1 MAAYNFRHPRRLNTK
16 TSTISSTP
24 SLPPQHPPD
33 DKKKLKRKDFLKFLA
48 QQFPSQYSS
57 KKAAAAEAEIE
68 LGNESDGY
76 ETVDSVE
83 EEQES
88 KTKRKEE
95 KRMTVNI
102 IMGGTDL
109 DSDYDSAYDEDDSE
123 DSDYETEEEEE
134 EDKQYDEYIGIIRD
148 KKFDSVKEKKF
159 FKALT
164 PEEKTEVLLK
174 LKELDSTVSKPV
186 PPRIAILRTN
196 IPIVYKSIALEKMAA
211 MKKANGGE
219 LHKLTQW
226 MSGFMSIPLGKYI
239 DMPVNLQDDGVEKCS
254 AFMNNAKRILD
265 DATYGLTDA
274 KSQILQWLGKAI
286 SNRTCL
292 GTVIG
297 VHGPM
302 GTGKTTLLNSVSKIL
317 GDRPFHLIAL
327 GGATDSSYLEGHLIT
342 YEGSTWGHI
351 VECLRRG
358 NCMNPVFFFDELD
371 KISDTSKGAE
381 IIGILT
387 HLTDPSQNNKFFDKF
402 FSIELDLSRAIFVF
416 SYNDK
421 SKIDGTPLG
430 DRMFK
435 IETAGYTMQEK
446 MVIAETHL
454 IPSICRDIN
463 FKTDDITFA
472 RETLSFM
479 IENYTGDEKGVRNL
493 KRCIETVVSKL
504 NLYRIMRSETK
515 TITGDTELLIEFPYN
530 VPNSTVTTFLKTVKT
545 PVYTH
550 MYC

>member
-1 MAAYNFRHPRRLNTK
+1 
-16 TSTISSTP
+16 
-24 SLPPQHPPD
+24 
-33 DKKKLKRKDFLKFLA
+33 
-48 QQFPSQYSS
+48 
-57 KKAAAAEAEIE
+57 
-68 LGNESDGY
+68 
-76 ETVDSVE
+76 
-83 EEQES
+83 
-88 KTKRKEE
+88 
-95 KRMTVNI
+95 
-102 IMGGTDL
+102 
-109 DSDYDSAYDEDDSE
+109 
-123 DSDYETEEEEE
+123 
-134 EDKQYDEYIGIIRD
+134 
-148 KKFDSVKEKKF
+148 
-159 FKALT
+159 
-164 PEEKTEVLLK
+164 
-174 LKELDSTVSKPV
+174 
-186 PPRIAILRTN
+186 
-196 IPIVYKSIALEKMAA
+196 MAA

-226 MSGFMSIPLGKYI
+226 ISGFMTIPLGKYI
-239 DMPVNLQDDGVEKCS
+239 EMPVNLQDDGVEKCS
-254 AFMNNAKRILD
+254 DFMTRAKETLD
-265 DATYGLTDA
+265 RATYGLADA
-274 KSQILQWLGKAI
+274 KSQILQWLGKSI
-286 SNRTCL
+286 SNRTCS

-302 GTGKTTLLNSVSKIL
+302 GTGKTTLLSSVSKIL

-358 NCMNPVFFFDELD
+358 TCMNPVFFFDELD

-435 IETAGYTMQEK
+435 IETAGYSTQEK
-446 MVIAETHL
+446 IIIAESHL
-454 IPSICRDIN
+454 IPSVCSDVN
-463 FKTDDITFA
+463 FKPGDVSFP
-472 RETLSFM
+472 RETLTFM
-479 IENYTGDEKGVRNL
+479 IENYTGDERGVRNL

-515 TITGDTELLIEFPYN
+515 LITGDTELSVAFPYV
-530 VPNSTVTTFLKTVKT
+530 VPVATATAFLKTVKQ
-545 PVYTH
+545 PAYAH
-550 MYC
+550 MYM